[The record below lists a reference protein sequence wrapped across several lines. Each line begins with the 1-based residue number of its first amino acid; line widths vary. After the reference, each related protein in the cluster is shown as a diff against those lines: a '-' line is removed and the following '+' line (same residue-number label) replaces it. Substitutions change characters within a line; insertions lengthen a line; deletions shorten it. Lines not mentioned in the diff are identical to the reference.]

1 MFAPFPVLR
10 QQLRAMLRDKQE
22 QGRDVTGMASRLER
36 LPDDYQALADLAAEI
51 DAAQV
56 RADWPY
62 VEPSDLAGIRAEQA
76 PLTRMPPG
84 RPGPVS
90 VTAVGERA
98 RAGFLGSVAGCVLG
112 KPVEVMPTLD
122 ELRSALERLGEW
134 PLRDYLPSG
143 LCAEGGFRAFHPDW
157 PETTRGN
164 ITRVVP
170 DDDINYTLLGLMTLE
185 RHGADFTK
193 TDLRR
198 MWLENV
204 PLACTWGPERTFLTR
219 QGLAMGLDDYPTM
232 APEDLEALPARLNP
246 GEELCGAMIR
256 ADAYGYACPGRP
268 GLAAE
273 LAWRDASL
281 THRGNGVYG
290 AMFAAAAI
298 AAAFTATDPLDV
310 FATALRYVP
319 QRSRFFAIVADSLAL
334 VAEARDWLEGYR
346 AIHGRYAQYGH
357 CRVFQ
362 ESGTLINT
370 LRFATDVGDGIC
382 KQVSQGN
389 DTDSY
394 GATAGSL
401 LGVYFGPGH
410 LEERWT
416 APFNDLLHTRLAG
429 WYENSLTAAA
439 DRVAA
444 LTARV
449 LGPAGPPAPGR
460 P

>member
-1 MFAPFPVLR
+1 MFAPFPALR
-10 QQLRAMLRDKQE
+10 QQLNAMLRDKEE
-22 QGRDVTGMASRLER
+22 QGRDVTGMAGRLER
-36 LPDDYQALADLAAEI
+36 LPDDYQALAGLAAEI
-51 DAAQV
+51 DAAPV
-56 RADWPY
+56 RADWQY
-62 VEPSDLAGIRAEQA
+62 VEPSDLAGIRAEQDPSA
-76 PLTRMPPG
+76 RLLPEASG
-84 RPGPVS
+84 AVCAE
-90 VTAVGERA
+90 TAGQRA

-134 PLRDYLPSG
+134 PLRDYIPSG
-143 LCAEGGFRAFHPDW
+143 LCTAGGFRAFHPDW
-157 PETTRGN
+157 PGTTREN
-164 ITRVVP
+164 ITQVVP
-170 DDDINYTLLGLMTLE
+170 DDDINYTLLGVMTLE
-185 RHGADFTK
+185 RYGPGFTK
-193 TDLRR
+193 ANLRS
-198 MWLENV
+198 MWLENI
-204 PLACTWGPERTFLTR
+204 PFAFTWGPERTFLTR

-232 APEDLEALPARLNP
+232 TPEELEALPARLNP
-246 GEELCGAMIR
+246 GDEACGAMIR

-268 GLAAE
+268 DLAAE

-281 THRGNGVYG
+281 THRGNGIYG

-319 QRSRFFAIVADSLAL
+319 QRSRFFAIVSDSLGL
-334 VAEARDWLEGYR
+334 VAQAHDWLEGYR

-370 LRFATDVGDGIC
+370 LRFASDVGDGIC

-401 LGVYFGPGH
+401 LGVYFGPGY

-416 APFNDLLHTRLAG
+416 APFNDVLHTRLAG
-429 WYENSLTAAA
+429 WYENSLSAAA

-444 LTARV
+444 LPARV
-449 LGPAGPPAPGR
+449 LGAAGATPPGR